1 MTKHLQLLTALAVIL
16 LVGFPVTGGAATD
29 FRARRSAAILEDTN
43 LDDIKAEINFGRD
56 VAARILGNME
66 LNKDEELTRY
76 LNRIGKGIAVNAG
89 RPELAFHFAVLDSE
103 TVNAFAAPGGYV
115 FVTTG
120 ALRLMADEAELAAV
134 LGHEIGHVSAKH
146 IVKELKIRGE
156 DREGKSLTSLIGGTT
171 DPIRVALQQMVD
183 QAVKILF
190 ERGYQKQDEFESDR
204 IGSSLLALSGYDPTA
219 LQRYLLRI
227 DAAKGTTTADIH
239 RTHPPNSERSGAISV
254 FLNENGLSSNDSAA
268 INQERFK
275 HYVQLK

>member
-1 MTKHLQLLTALAVIL
+1 MTNFLRILTVL
-16 LVGFPVTGGAATD
+16 LVVVLAGMPVKSGAAPD
-29 FRARRSAAILEDTN
+29 FRARRSAAILQETN

-76 LNRIGKGIAVNAG
+76 IRLVGTGVAANAG
-89 RPELAFHFAVLDSE
+89 RPELTFYFAVLNSD
-103 TVNAFAAPGGYV
+103 TINAFAAPGGYV
-115 FVTTG
+115 FVTKG

-134 LGHEIGHVSAKH
+134 LGHEIAHVSAKH

-156 DREGKSLTSLIGGTT
+156 DREGKSVTSLIGGST
-171 DPIRVALQQMVD
+171 DPVRLALQQMVD
-183 QAVKILF
+183 QAVSILF

-204 IGSSLLALSGYDPTA
+204 IGSALLALSGYDPTA

-227 DAAKGTTTADIH
+227 DATKGGTTADIH
-239 RTHPPNSERSGAISV
+239 RTHPPNSERTDAINA
-254 FLNENGLSSNDSAA
+254 FLAENGLLNDESGA

-275 HYVQLK
+275 RYVNLQ

>member
-1 MTKHLQLLTALAVIL
+1 MTNYRQILTALTVIVL
-16 LVGFPVTGGAATD
+16 MGIPLKSGAETD
-29 FRARRSAAILEDTN
+29 FRTRRSAAILQDTN

-66 LNKDEELTRY
+66 LNKDEELARY
-76 LNRIGKGIAVNAG
+76 LNLIGKGIAANVG
-89 RPELAFHFAVLDSE
+89 RPELDFHFAVLDSE

-134 LGHEIGHVSAKH
+134 LGHEIGHVAAKH

-156 DREGKSLTSLIGGTT
+156 DREGKSVTSLIGGTT
-171 DPIRVALQQMVD
+171 DPIRLALQQMVD
-183 QAVKILF
+183 QAVTILF

-204 IGSSLLALSGYDPTA
+204 IGSTLLALAGYDPTA

-227 DAAKGTTTADIH
+227 DAAKGTTTTDIH
-239 RTHPPNSERSGAISV
+239 RTHPPTSERTNAITAL
-254 FLNENGLSSNDSAA
+254 LNENGLNGESGA

-275 HYVQLK
+275 HYVHLN

>member
-1 MTKHLQLLTALAVIL
+1 MAKYLQMLTALAVII
-16 LVGFPVTGGAATD
+16 LVGIPVNGGATTD

-43 LDDIKAEINFGRD
+43 LDDIKAEINFGRE

-76 LNRIGKGIAVNAG
+76 INLIGKGVAANAG
-89 RPELAFHFAVLDSE
+89 RPELDFHFAVLNSD
-103 TVNAFAAPGGYV
+103 TVNAFAAPGGYI

-120 ALRLMADEAELAAV
+120 ALHLMADEAELAAV
-134 LGHEIGHVSAKH
+134 LGHEIGHVTARH

-171 DPIRVALQQMVD
+171 DPIRLALQQMVD

-190 ERGYQKQDEFESDR
+190 ERGYQKQDEFEADR
-204 IGSSLLALSGYDPTA
+204 IGSELLTLSGYDPTA
-219 LQRYLLRI
+219 LQHYLLRI
-227 DAAKGTTTADIH
+227 DTVNGATTADFH
-239 RTHPPNSERSGAISV
+239 RTHPPNSERSVALIT
-254 FLNENGLSSNDSAA
+254 FLNENGLQSGHAGA